1 MKKIIIILS
10 ALLLTEC
17 SNHMVKVG
25 KRCTPLDDLNC
36 VRSIKCWRSL
46 KYVGLKGELSPFT
59 TYSRALLDFGR
70 FLSGRYQYKNISKN
84 I

>member
-25 KRCTPLDDLNC
+25 KRCTPLADNGTYEKSFVWLVNKDNLRSFDKKINKKNC
-36 VRSIKCWRSL
+36 EIN
-46 KYVGLKGELSPFT
+46 GE
-59 TYSRALLDFGR
+59 
-70 FLSGRYQYKNISKN
+70 KI
-84 I
+84 

>member
-25 KRCTPLDDLNC
+25 KRCTPLADNGTYEKSFVWLVNKDNLRSFDTKINKKNC
-36 VRSIKCWRSL
+36 EMN
-46 KYVGLKGELSPFT
+46 GE
-59 TYSRALLDFGR
+59 
-70 FLSGRYQYKNISKN
+70 KI
-84 I
+84 